1 MCTDYCYLNEQTIKN
16 VYPLPLISDTINKV
30 GKAKV
35 FTKLDLCWGY
45 NNVRIKE
52 GDEWKAAFAM
62 HCRAFE
68 PLIMFFGM
76 TNSPST
82 FQNMMNDIMKDLI
95 DCGVVIV
102 FIDDIL
108 IYTETEEG
116 HDDIV

>member
-1 MCTDYCYLNEQTIKN
+1 MCTNYCYINKQNIKN
-16 VYPLPLISDTINKV
+16 AYLLPLISETIDKV

-35 FTKLDLCWGY
+35 FMKLDLCWDY
-45 NNVRIKE
+45 NNVQIKE
-52 GDEWKAAFAM
+52 GYEWKAAFAT
-62 HCRAFE
+62 HCRSFE
-68 PLIMFFGM
+68 PLIMFFRM

-95 DCGVVIV
+95 DHGVVIV

-116 HDDIV
+116 MVT